1 MMQKEKTVCF
11 TGHRSLPTGMGLG
24 ALKKQIRD
32 EIEKSLEDGYNRFL
46 FGAAIGFDMICGEL
60 LVERKKR
67 ILFKKPMPFE
77 VIAVVPFEEQATK
90 YSVKDHERYYELL
103 SKCDDVVTLNTHY
116 TSDCYKQ
123 RNQYMVDRS
132 SKLIAYYDGGFRSG
146 TGQTVRMA
154 EKQNLKIINLY

>member
-1 MMQKEKTVCF
+1 MKEKIVCF
-11 TGHRSLPTGMGLG
+11 TGSRHLPKGETLEK
-24 ALKKQIRD
+24 LKCNLVS
-32 EIEKSLEDGYNRFL
+32 EINQTIVDGYDTFL
-46 FGAAIGFDMICGEL
+46 FGSAEGFDLLCGEIIAQMKKIIPIQNPRKIKLIAAI
-60 LVERKKR
+60 
-67 ILFKKPMPFE
+67 PY
-77 VIAVVPFEEQATK
+77 EEQA
-90 YSVKDHERYYELL
+90 KDFSEENRERYYELL